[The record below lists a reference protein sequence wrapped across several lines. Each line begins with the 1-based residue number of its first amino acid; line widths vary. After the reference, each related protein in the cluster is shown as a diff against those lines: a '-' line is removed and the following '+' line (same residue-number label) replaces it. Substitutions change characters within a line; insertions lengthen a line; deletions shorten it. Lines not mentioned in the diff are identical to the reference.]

1 MMKMQGE
8 KGSDL
13 ENRSTDI
20 VARQDSIQ
28 DSAIREKDSVAQD
41 TGSRAV
47 FESDVKKKTYLA
59 TAATADPKYKLVK
72 HNKGSEQTSDRQDSL
87 EGSYRNGAVPDHGP
101 FKIHD
106 NSNYTIINIDS
117 VLSEVANSKR
127 ASHGLIPES
136 SPAKVQ
142 I

>member
-1 MMKMQGE
+1 M
-8 KGSDL
+8 
-13 ENRSTDI
+13 
-20 VARQDSIQ
+20 
-28 DSAIREKDSVAQD
+28 
-41 TGSRAV
+41 
-47 FESDVKKKTYLA
+47 KKKTNLTA
-59 TAATADPKYKLVK
+59 AATANPKYKLVK
-72 HNKGSEQTSDRQDSL
+72 HFKGSEQTSDRQDSL

-127 ASHGLIPES
+127 ASHGLIPEP

-142 I
+142 IQEQDEKITIDVQVQPTMETRTETHK